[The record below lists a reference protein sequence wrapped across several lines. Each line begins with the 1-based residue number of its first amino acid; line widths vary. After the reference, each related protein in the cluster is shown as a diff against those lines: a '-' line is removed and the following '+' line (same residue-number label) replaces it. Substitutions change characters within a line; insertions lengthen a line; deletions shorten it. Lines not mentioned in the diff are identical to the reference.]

1 MKMQYGFDDKVPAGK
16 AVPWAL
22 QYVFTIFTGSMTG
35 SIMLASGAGM
45 NSADTAFLIQCGLFA
60 CCITTLI
67 QSLGVSDWR
76 QAAPGICGKLDPH
89 HANGAVCQ

>member
-45 NSADTAFLIQCGLFA
+45 NSADTAFLIQCL
-60 CCITTLI
+60 
-67 QSLGVSDWR
+67 
-76 QAAPGICGKLDPH
+76 
-89 HANGAVCQ
+89 

>member
-35 SIMLASGAGM
+35 SIMLASGAGRNKIAVVGSIG
-45 NSADTAFLIQCGLFA
+45 NSQQSVILSGMGTANTQLASHDQTKILQ
-60 CCITTLI
+60 
-67 QSLGVSDWR
+67 V
-76 QAAPGICGKLDPH
+76 
-89 HANGAVCQ
+89 GAIRGRYNEE